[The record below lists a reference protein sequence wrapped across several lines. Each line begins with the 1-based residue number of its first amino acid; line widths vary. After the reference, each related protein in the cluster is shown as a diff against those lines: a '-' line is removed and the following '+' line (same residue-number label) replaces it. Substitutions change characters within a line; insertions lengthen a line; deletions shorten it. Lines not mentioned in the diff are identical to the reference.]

1 MHKVV
6 IVSDSHGLTDE
17 LQEIKTR
24 HDADVY
30 IHCGDSE
37 LDLDAPELEGYTTV
51 KGNCDFS
58 SPFPL
63 EEVMEIG
70 GLRFFISHGH
80 ITQVKSTLLN
90 LQYRAKELNA
100 EVVCFGHNHIA
111 YAEKIDETIFINPGS
126 IRYPNRIKEPSY
138 TVLEWDSKAAIY
150 CTFYDID
157 GEELDFLPY
166 QKYFS
171 LS

>member
-1 MHKVV
+1 MYRVV

-17 LQEIKTR
+17 LQEIKAR
-24 HDADVY
+24 HDADIY

-37 LDLDAPELEGYTTV
+37 LTVDAPQLDGFTIV

-63 EEVMEIG
+63 EEVMVIG
-70 GLRFFISHGH
+70 GIRFFISHGH

-100 EVVCFGHNHIA
+100 EIACFGHSHIA
-111 YAEKIDETIFINPGS
+111 YAEKIDDTIYINPGS
-126 IRYPNRIKEPSY
+126 IRYPNRIKDSSY
-138 TVLEWDSKAAIY
+138 TVLEWDSKAAVY
-150 CTFYDID
+150 STFYDVD
-157 GEELDFLPY
+157 GNELDFLPY
-166 QKYFS
+166 EKYFS

>member
-6 IVSDSHGLTDE
+6 IVSDSHGLTNE
-17 LQEIKTR
+17 LQAIKAR
-24 HDADVY
+24 HEADMY

-37 LDLDAPELEGYTTV
+37 LAVDAPELAEYTTV

-63 EEVMEIG
+63 EKVMEIG
-70 GLRFFISHGH
+70 GVRFFISHGH

-90 LQYRAKELNA
+90 LQYRAKELDA
-100 EVVCFGHNHIA
+100 EIACFGHNHIA
-111 YAEKIDETIFINPGS
+111 YAEKIDDTIFINPGS

-138 TVLEWDSKAAIY
+138 TVLEWSSKSAIY
-150 CTFYDID
+150 CTFYDLD
-157 GEELDFLPY
+157 GHELDFLPY
-166 QKYFS
+166 EKYFS
-171 LS
+171 LG

>member
-17 LQEIKTR
+17 LQEIKAR

-58 SPFPL
+58 RPVPL

-80 ITQVKSTLLN
+80 ITQVKSTLVN
-90 LQYRAKELNA
+90 SQYRVKELNA
-100 EVVCFGHNHIA
+100 EVICIGDNHIA
-111 YAEKIDETIFINPGS
+111 YAEKIDENIFINAGS
-126 IRYPNRIKEPSY
+126 IPYTNRMKDSSY
-138 TVLEWDSKAAIY
+138 TVVECNSKA
-150 CTFYDID
+150 
-157 GEELDFLPY
+157 
-166 QKYFS
+166 
-171 LS
+171 